1 MKLPIKS
8 LAFAAVIGLGLPMAV
23 PSLAGTASDALAQ
36 CMTRSTTSGDEIV
49 LVRWVFGMISKHPGV
64 SDLGTVTPEKQEQ
77 IDRQMGALFERL
89 LSKDCT
95 DETRAAMAENKDDAI
110 ADAFGVLSGN
120 AFGKLTD
127 DPGVAATAEN
137 FVKYVDMN
145 KLVQAMM
152 APPAKK

>member
-8 LAFAAVIGLGLPMAV
+8 LAFAAAVGLGLPVAA

-36 CMTRSTTSGDEIV
+36 CMTRSTTSADEIV

-89 LSKDCT
+89 LSKDCA

-152 APPAKK
+152 APPAKR